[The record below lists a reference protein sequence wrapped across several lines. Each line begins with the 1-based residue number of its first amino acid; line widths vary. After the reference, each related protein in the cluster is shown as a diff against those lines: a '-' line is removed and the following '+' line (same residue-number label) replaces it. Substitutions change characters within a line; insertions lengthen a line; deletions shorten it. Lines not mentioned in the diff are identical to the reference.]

1 MFCFVFILY
10 NYSDEPTSESIVE
23 RSLLRQCIENALAAE
38 LSPHERDIVRLR
50 HGLDDGV
57 SKTIKQIR
65 ESYYYGDSSINIGN
79 NSTSSSAPHHP
90 QPQISLAYI
99 RTVEK
104 SAYKKLRFPY
114 SIHNARLRDFAP
126 KYAGISPD
134 RLEPKMLYENQ
145 Q

>member
-1 MFCFVFILY
+1 MY

-79 NSTSSSAPHHP
+79 NSTSSSTPHHP

-145 Q
+145 